1 MIAMKTK
8 SNYSNKKILVLGLA
22 KSGFAVAKLLNKMGS
37 DVTVVDSNPLEKN
50 TEAQALIDAGFNVIT
65 GSNDAS
71 LIDNSYD
78 YLVKNPGIFYSNE
91 LVQQAEK
98 LKIPVI
104 TEPEIAYSYSDAT
117 MVGVTGTNG
126 KTTVTTLI
134 QLMLQHSPKFAHSYY
149 AGNIGIPISDVIQ
162 KATKD
167 DVVVTE
173 LSSFQLQGTI
183 DLHPHVAV
191 LNNIYSTH
199 LDFHKNRANYIKA
212 KMHITKNQTP
222 DDYFVINYNTEE
234 WRDLAK
240 QSNAKILPFSD
251 NQELDNGAYVKD
263 DVLYCNGEKIMTAD
277 EIKIPGE
284 HNVQNALAAISVAKL
299 FDVKNEDI
307 IEVLSSFRGVKHRIQ
322 YVDTFGGHKF
332 YNDSKATNVEATIV
346 ALTAF
351 KTPITLI
358 AGGLDRG
365 NGFDELIPSLKGKV
379 NNLVVYGQTAEKVIE
394 SAEKAGVGNIVKVD
408 NLSEAVP
415 EAYKQ
420 SDAGDVIL
428 LSPAAASWDQFHTFE
443 ERGDLYIQT
452 VETLKGEVK

>member
-1 MIAMKTK
+1 MKTE
-8 SNYSNKKILVLGLA
+8 SNYSNKKFLVLGLA
-22 KSGFAVAKLLNKMGS
+22 KSGYAVAKLLKKMGS
-37 DVTVVDSNPLEKN
+37 DVTVVDSNPLENN
-50 TEAQALIDAGFNVIT
+50 TEAQALIDDGYKVIT
-65 GSNDAS
+65 GNNDAS
-71 LIDNSYD
+71 LIDDSFD
-78 YLVKNPGIFYSNE
+78 YLVKNPGIVYSNT

-98 LKIPVI
+98 LNIPVI

-117 MVGVTGTNG
+117 MVAVTGTNG

-134 QLMLQHSPKFAHSYY
+134 QLMLKHAPAFKNSYY

-199 LDFHKNRANYIKA
+199 LDFHKTRENYIKA
-212 KMHITKNQTP
+212 KMHITKNQTK
-222 DDYFVINYNTEE
+222 DDYFGVNWNTEE
-234 WRDLAK
+234 WRNLAK
-240 QSNAKILPFSD
+240 QSKAQILPFSD
-251 NQELDNGAYVKD
+251 NQTLTNGAYVKD
-263 DVLYCNGEKIMTAD
+263 DVLYCNGERIMTTD
-277 EIKIPGE
+277 EIQIPGE

-299 FDVKNEDI
+299 YNVSNEDI

-332 YNDSKATNVEATIV
+332 YNDSKATNTEATIV
-346 ALTAF
+346 ALSAF

-365 NGFDELIPSLKGKV
+365 NGFDDLIPALKGKV
-379 NNLVVYGQTAEKVIE
+379 NNMVVYGQTADKVIE
-394 SAEKAGVGNIVKVD
+394 SAEKAGVGNIVKVN
-408 NLSEAVP
+408 NLTEAVP

-443 ERGDLYIQT
+443 ERGDQFIEE

>member
-1 MIAMKTK
+1 MKTE
-8 SNYSNKKILVLGLA
+8 SNYSNKKFLVLGLA
-22 KSGFAVAKLLNKMGS
+22 KSGFAVAKLLKKMGS
-37 DVTVVDSNPLEKN
+37 DVTVVDSNPLEGN
-50 TEAQALIDAGFNVIT
+50 TEAQALMDAGFKVIT

-71 LIDNSYD
+71 LIDESFD
-78 YLVKNPGIFYSNE
+78 YLVKNPGIVYSND
-91 LVQQAEK
+91 LVQRAEK

-104 TEPEIAYSYSDAT
+104 TEPEIAYSFSDAT
-117 MVGVTGTNG
+117 MVAVTGTNG

-134 QLMLQHSPKFAHSYY
+134 QLMLKHSPKFKNSYY

-183 DLHPHVAV
+183 DLHPRVAV

-199 LDFHKNRANYIKA
+199 LDFHKTRENYIKA
-212 KMHITKNQTP
+212 KMHITKNQTKN
-222 DDYFVINYNTEE
+222 DYFVVNWNTEE
-234 WRDLAK
+234 WRGLAQ
-240 QSNAKILPFSD
+240 QSQAQILPFSD
-251 NQELDNGAYVKD
+251 NQELDHGSYVKD
-263 DVLYCNGEKIMTAD
+263 DKIYCNGERIMD
-277 EIKIPGE
+277 VNEIQIPGE

-299 FDVKNEDI
+299 YNVKNEDI
-307 IEVLSSFRGVKHRIQ
+307 IEVLSSFKGVKHRIQ

-346 ALTAF
+346 ALSAF
-351 KTPITLI
+351 KDPITLI

-379 NNLVVYGQTAEKVIE
+379 SNLVVYGQTANKVIE
-394 SAEKAGVGNIVKVD
+394 SAEKADVSNIVKVN
-408 NLSEAVP
+408 NLQEAVP

-420 SDAGDVIL
+420 SNDGDVIL

-443 ERGDLYIQT
+443 ERGDLFIQT

>member
-1 MIAMKTK
+1 MKTK

-22 KSGFAVAKLLNKMGS
+22 KSGFAVAKLLKKMGS

-50 TEAQALIDAGFNVIT
+50 TEAKALMDAGFKVIT
-65 GSNDAS
+65 GSNDKK
-71 LIDNSYD
+71 LIDDSFD

-98 LKIPVI
+98 LNIPVI

-117 MVGVTGTNG
+117 MVAVTGTNG

-134 QLMLQHSPKFAHSYY
+134 QLMLKHSPEFKQSYY

-162 KATKD
+162 KATKN

-199 LDFHKNRANYIKA
+199 LDFHKTRANYIKA
-212 KMHITKNQTP
+212 KMHITKNQKKN
-222 DDYFVINYNTEE
+222 DYFVVNWNTKE
-234 WRDLAK
+234 WQNLAK
-240 QSNAKILPFSD
+240 ESAAKILPFSD
-251 NQELDNGAYVKD
+251 NQELDNGAFVKD
-263 DVLYCNGEKIMTAD
+263 DVIYCNGEKIMSTAD
-277 EIKIPGE
+277 IQIPGE

-299 FDVKNEDI
+299 YDVSNDDI

-379 NNLVVYGQTAEKVIE
+379 NNLVVYGETADKVIK
-394 SAEKAGVGNIVKVD
+394 SAEKADVSNIVKVN
-408 NLSEAVP
+408 NLKEAVP
-415 EAYKQ
+415 EAYRQ
-420 SDAGDVIL
+420 SSKGDIIL
-428 LSPAAASWDQFHTFE
+428 LSPAAASWDQFKTFE
-443 ERGDLYIQT
+443 QRGDQFIDE

>member
-1 MIAMKTK
+1 MKTK
-8 SNYSNKKILVLGLA
+8 NNYSNKKILVLGLA
-22 KSGFAVAKLLNKMGS
+22 KSGFAVAKLLKKMGS

-50 TEAQALIDAGFNVIT
+50 AEAKALIDDGFKVIT
-65 GSNDAS
+65 GSNDKN
-71 LIDNSYD
+71 LIDDSYD

-91 LVQQAEK
+91 LVERAEE
-98 LKIPVI
+98 LNIPVI

-117 MVGVTGTNG
+117 MVAVTGTNG

-134 QLMLQHSPKFAHSYY
+134 QLMLKHSPKFENSYY

-162 KATKD
+162 KATKN

-212 KMHITKNQTP
+212 KMHITKNQTKN
-222 DDYFVINYNTEE
+222 DYFVINWNTDE
-234 WRDLAK
+234 WRKLAE
-240 QSNAKILPFSD
+240 QSNATIVPFSD
-251 NQELDNGAYVKD
+251 NQELTSGTYVKD
-263 DVLYCNGEKIMTAD
+263 DVIYCNGEKIMNAD
-277 EIKIPGE
+277 EIQIPGE
-284 HNVQNALAAISVAKL
+284 HNVQNALAAISVAKMY
-299 FDVKNEDI
+299 DVSNEDI
-307 IEVLSSFRGVKHRIQ
+307 VEVLSSFTGVKHRIQ

-351 KTPITLI
+351 KKPITLI

-379 NNLVVYGQTAEKVIE
+379 NNLVVYGQTADKVIA
-394 SAEKAGVGNIVKVD
+394 SAEKADVSNIVKVN
-408 NLSEAVP
+408 NLKEAVP

-428 LSPAAASWDQFHTFE
+428 LSPAAASWDQFKTFE
-443 ERGDLYIQT
+443 QRGDQFIQE

>member
-1 MIAMKTK
+1 MKTK

-22 KSGFAVAKLLNKMGS
+22 KSGFAVAKLLKKMGS

-50 TEAQALIDAGFNVIT
+50 TEAQALINAGFKVIT

-71 LIDNSYD
+71 LIDDSFD
-78 YLVKNPGIFYSNE
+78 YLVKNPGIFYSND

-117 MVGVTGTNG
+117 MVAVTGTNG

-134 QLMLQHSPKFAHSYY
+134 QLMLKHSPKFKQSYY

-199 LDFHKNRANYIKA
+199 LDFHKTRENYIKA
-212 KMHITKNQTP
+212 KMHITKNQTQN
-222 DDYFVINYNTEE
+222 DYFVINYNTEE
-234 WRDLAK
+234 WRNLAK
-240 QSNAKILPFSD
+240 QSQAQILPFSD
-251 NQELDNGAYVKD
+251 NQELAQGAYVKNG
-263 DVLYCNGEKIMTAD
+263 VIYNRGEKIMDAKD
-277 EIKIPGE
+277 IQIPGE

-322 YVDTFGGHKF
+322 YVDTFGSHKF

-379 NNLVVYGQTAEKVIE
+379 NNLVVYGQTADKVIE

-408 NLSEAVP
+408 NLTEAVP

-420 SDAGDVIL
+420 ADENDVIL

-443 ERGDLYIQT
+443 ERGDQFIQE

>member
-1 MIAMKTK
+1 MKTK

-22 KSGFAVAKLLNKMGS
+22 KSGFAVAKLLKKMGS
-37 DVTVVDSNPLEKN
+37 DVTVVDSNPLEN
-50 TEAQALIDAGFNVIT
+50 NVEAQELIDDGFKVIT

-71 LIDNSYD
+71 LIDDSFD
-78 YLVKNPGIFYSNE
+78 YMVKNPGIVYEND

-98 LKIPVI
+98 LNIPVI

-117 MVGVTGTNG
+117 MVAVTGTNG

-134 QLMLQHSPKFAHSYY
+134 QLMLKHSPEFKNSYY

-167 DVVVTE
+167 DVIVTE

-199 LDFHKNRANYIKA
+199 LDFHKTRENYIKA
-212 KMHITKNQTP
+212 KMHITKNQTEN
-222 DDYFVINYNTEE
+222 DYFVVNWNTEE
-234 WRDLAK
+234 WRNLAK
-240 QSNAKILPFSD
+240 QSKAQILPFSD
-251 NQELDNGAYVKD
+251 NQELDHGAFVKD
-263 DVLYCNGEKIMTAD
+263 DIIYCNGEKIMNTD

-299 FDVKNEDI
+299 YDVKNEDI
-307 IEVLSSFRGVKHRIQ
+307 IEVLSSFCGVKHRIQ

-346 ALTAF
+346 ALSAF

-379 NNLVVYGQTAEKVIE
+379 NNLIVYGETADKVIE
-394 SAEKAGVGNIVKVD
+394 SAEKAAVGNIVKVN
-408 NLSEAVP
+408 NLTEAVP

-443 ERGDLYIQT
+443 ERGDQFIEE

>member
-1 MIAMKTK
+1 MKTK

-22 KSGFAVAKLLNKMGS
+22 KSGFAVAKLLKKMGS
-37 DVTVVDSNPLEKN
+37 DVTVVDSNPLENN
-50 TEAQALIDAGFNVIT
+50 TEAQTLIDDGFNVIT

-71 LIDNSYD
+71 LIDDSFD
-78 YLVKNPGIFYSNE
+78 YLVKNPGIFYSND

-98 LKIPVI
+98 LNIPVV
-104 TEPEIAYSYSDAT
+104 TEPEIAYSFSDAT
-117 MVGVTGTNG
+117 MVAVTGTNG

-134 QLMLQHSPKFAHSYY
+134 QLMLKHSPEFSQSYY

-173 LSSFQLQGTI
+173 LSSFQLEGTI

-199 LDFHKNRANYIKA
+199 LDFHKTRENYIKA
-212 KMHITKNQTP
+212 KMHITKNQNKN
-222 DDYFVINYNTEE
+222 DYFVVNYNTEE
-234 WRDLAK
+234 WRNLAQ

-251 NQELDNGAYVKD
+251 NQELEHGAFVKD
-263 DVLYCNGEKIMTAD
+263 NIIYCNGEKIMNID
-277 EIKIPGE
+277 DIQIPGE
-284 HNVQNALAAISVAKL
+284 HNVQNTLAAITVAKL
-299 FDVKNEDI
+299 YNVKNEDI

-346 ALTAF
+346 ALSAF
-351 KTPITLI
+351 KAPITLI

-379 NNLVVYGQTAEKVIE
+379 NNLVVYGQTADKVIS
-394 SAEKAGVGNIVKVD
+394 SAEKADVGNIIKVD
-408 NLSEAVP
+408 NLREAVP

-443 ERGDLYIQT
+443 ERGDQYIEE

>member
-1 MIAMKTK
+1 MKTK

-22 KSGFAVAKLLNKMGS
+22 KSGFAVAKLLKEMGS
-37 DVTVVDSNPLEKN
+37 EVTVVDSNPLEN
-50 TEAQALIDAGFNVIT
+50 NVEAKELIAAGFNVIT
-65 GSNDAS
+65 GSNDAN
-71 LIDNSYD
+71 LIDDSYD
-78 YLVKNPGIFYSNE
+78 YLVKNPGIFYSND
-91 LVQQAEK
+91 LVQAAEK

-104 TEPEIAYSYSDAT
+104 TEPEVAYSYSDAT
-117 MVGVTGTNG
+117 MVAVTGTNG

-134 QLMLQHSPKFAHSYY
+134 QLMLKHSPEFKNSYY

-162 KATKD
+162 KATSD

-199 LDFHKNRANYIKA
+199 IDFHKTRENYIKA
-212 KMHITKNQTP
+212 KMHITKNQTKN
-222 DDYFVINYNTEE
+222 DYFIDNWNTEE

-240 QSNAKILPFSD
+240 QSNAQIIPFSD
-251 NQELDNGAYVKD
+251 NQELDKGACVKD
-263 DVLYCNGEKIMTAD
+263 DSIYCNGERIMNID
-277 EIKIPGE
+277 DIQIPGE
-284 HNVQNALAAISVAKL
+284 HNVQNALAAINVAKL
-299 FDVKNEDI
+299 FNVANEDI

-351 KTPITLI
+351 KKPITLI

-379 NNLVVYGQTAEKVIE
+379 NNLIVYGETADKVIE
-394 SAEKAGVGNIVKVD
+394 SAEKADVSNIVKVN
-408 NLSEAVP
+408 NLTEAVP
-415 EAYKQ
+415 EAYKE
-420 SDAGDVIL
+420 SDDGDIIL

-443 ERGDLYIQT
+443 ERGDLFIQE